1 MKIKDKKPEQIL
13 IDGKPID
20 DDATYTVA
28 NSDYIANGGDDCD
41 MLRDVPQINKGYLLR
56 DALIAFTKQ
65 ITQQGKPIDW
75 KIEGRVTY

>member
-1 MKIKDKKPEQIL
+1 
-13 IDGKPID
+13 
-20 DDATYTVA
+20 
-28 NSDYIANGGDDCD
+28 